1 MSECV
6 ITLPIIARYGT
17 SSLLV
22 MLNFCVNSV
31 SAVNIDNGFGAG
43 YLAGRINRIRTEG
56 ENKS

>member
-22 MLNFCVNSV
+22 IPNFCVNGVSV
-31 SAVNIDNGFGAG
+31 VSIDNGLGAG

-56 ENKS
+56 EAKS